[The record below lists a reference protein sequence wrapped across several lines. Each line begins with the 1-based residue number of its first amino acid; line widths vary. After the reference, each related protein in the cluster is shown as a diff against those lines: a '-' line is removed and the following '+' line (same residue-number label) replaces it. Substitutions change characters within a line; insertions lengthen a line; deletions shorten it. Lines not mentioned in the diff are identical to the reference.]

1 MANEAVK
8 VEATEQ
14 PGNIRSYTV
23 ANSPAIP
30 IHTLMYLS
38 GDNTASFG
46 ATAFAI
52 GAVPPFAGIA
62 IAAKEAADG
71 CTVLALDT
79 GGVWDLTAS
88 GVIPLGSKV
97 LLAGANKVMVAE
109 GGTAA
114 LSASGGLFCGTALE
128 AAIDAEVI
136 RVDVSR
142 S

>member
-8 VEATEQ
+8 VEGT
-14 PGNIRSYTV
+14 GNSAFIRSYTV
-23 ANSPAIP
+23 ANSPAVTKG
-30 IHTLMYLS
+30 TLMYLS

-52 GAVPPFAGIA
+52 GAVPAFAGIA
-62 IAAKEAADG
+62 LADKEAADG

-79 GGVWDLTAS
+79 GGVWDLTCS
-88 GVIPLGSKV
+88 GTIPLGSKC
-97 LLAGANKVMVAE
+97 LLAGANKIMVAE

-128 AAIDAEVI
+128 AGADAEVI
-136 RVDVSR
+136 RVDVTR
-142 S
+142 Q